1 MARLAGRYI
10 ETLQGGGT
18 LFFAGNGGSAADAQH
33 LATEYVVRY
42 SHNRRALPAIALT
55 TDTSLLTACGN
66 DLGFDEIFARQIEA
80 LARPGDL
87 VVLHSTSGES
97 PNVVRAAQAARAKG
111 VHVVALLGKGGGAA
125 RELVDDCV
133 VIPADETSHIQEL
146 HLAVERG
153 LGDPAAAERAVAEA
167 ARALG
172 GLDLLIVNHGVW
184 PPDDMPVARMIDAQ
198 WDATRRANLDAVFY
212 VCRATIPLLPE
223 GGRIV
228 LVSSTAGQRG
238 EAFHADYAATKG
250 AVIAFTKSLAVEL
263 APRITVNCVAPGWV
277 DTEMAQQPYGRE
289 GGKGKR
295 DIERTIPL
303 GRVASAEDIAG
314 PIVFLCSALA
324 RHITGEVLNVNGGS
338 VLCG

>member
-1 MARLAGRYI
+1 VISLSGKRALV
-10 ETLQGGGT
+10 TGGGRGIGRAT
-18 LFFAGNGGSAADAQH
+18 ALLLAQAGASVAVGYMS
-33 LATEYVVRY
+33 
-42 SHNRRALPAIALT
+42 RRA
-55 TDTSLLTACGN
+55 
-66 DLGFDEIFARQIEA
+66 EA
-80 LARPGDL
+80 
-87 VVLHSTSGES
+87 E
-97 PNVVRAAQAARAKG
+97 
-111 VHVVALLGKGGGAA
+111 
-125 RELVDDCV
+125 
-133 VIPADETSHIQEL
+133 ETVK
-146 HLAVERG
+146 AVEGGRG
-153 LGDPAAAERAVAEA
+153 RSRAVAVAGDLGDPPAAQRAVEEA

-184 PPDDMPVARMIDAQ
+184 PPDDVPVARMTDGQ
-198 WDATRRANLDAVFY
+198 WGATQRANLDAVFY
-212 VCRATIPLLPE
+212 VCRAAIPRLPE
-223 GGRIV
+223 DGRIV

-289 GGKGKR
+289 QGKGKR
-295 DIERTIPL
+295 DIAAGIPL
-303 GRVASAEDIAG
+303 GRVASPEDVAG